1 MKDQKRRVAS
11 RIRAEEYA
19 PRPQSSVLMYG
30 AVGVVLGCLALV
42 AFARFYDV
50 SPLGYPIWIAA
61 VLLAVFAGSIALRMF
76 RSRRHSVAHRR
87 EYDKAQTEQREG

>member
-1 MKDQKRRVAS
+1 MKDRKRRVAS

-19 PRPQSSVLMYG
+19 PRPQSSWLMYG
-30 AVGVVLGCLALV
+30 VIGVVLGCLALV

-61 VLLAVFAGSIALRMF
+61 VLLAVFAASIVLRLL
-76 RSRRHSVAHRR
+76 RSRRHSAAHRR
-87 EYDKAQTEQREG
+87 EYDKAQAEQHGG

>member
-30 AVGVVLGCLALV
+30 AVGVILGCLALV

-50 SPLGYPIWIAA
+50 SPRGYPLWIAA
-61 VLLAVFAGSIALRMF
+61 VLLAVFAWSIALRMC

-87 EYDKAQTEQREG
+87 EYDKAHTEERGG